1 MDTNSNEQNNQTSP
15 TSTEITNPAQPTQ
28 SENKEKESDYTF
40 NETTIMASLSYV
52 GPLVLIPFLTK
63 KEDPFIMF
71 HVKQGLVLF
80 GLEIVIM
87 FITMMSFG
95 LLAPITGLINI
106 GLLVLSIIGIL
117 NALKMKEVKVPVT
130 GAWAEKIKI

>member
-1 MDTNSNEQNNQTSP
+1 MDTNSNEQNNQTPPS
-15 TSTEITNPAQPTQ
+15 STEVENPVQSTQ
-28 SENKEKESDYTF
+28 TENREQGSSYTF
-40 NETTIMASLSYV
+40 NEATIIASLSYV

-63 KEDPFIMF
+63 KEDLFIMF

-87 FITMMSFG
+87 FLTMMSFG

-117 NALKMKEVKVPVT
+117 NALKMKEVKVPLT
-130 GAWAEKIKI
+130 GNWAEKIKI

>member
-71 HVKQGLVLF
+71 HVKQGIVLF
-80 GLEIVIM
+80 GLEIV
-87 FITMMSFG
+87 
-95 LLAPITGLINI
+95 
-106 GLLVLSIIGIL
+106 
-117 NALKMKEVKVPVT
+117 KPV
-130 GAWAEKIKI
+130 

>member
-71 HVKQGLVLF
+71 HVKQGIVLF